1 MKNRLLLLCLLPLFA
16 VAQADSVKSGVYQWQ
31 SPTSN
36 TPVVLFEGAMRDLSW
51 MQVSSNNIEAGI
63 GRLTPPI
70 AATEQLLI
78 IRSGEVTI
86 KVYDSSFLL
95 TAGSI
100 ALIVPGESF
109 SLTNNSNNNCS
120 YYLFSYRGKDSK
132 QVTGRSFVKKWEAIK
147 FSPHDKGG
155 IRNFMDQSTAI
166 CKRLEMHVTTLN
178 AGINS
183 HEPHTH
189 RAPEMVLMIEGL
201 TEMQIG
207 QSFYKG
213 NAGDIYFLG
222 SNVLHAIRNE
232 GPKPCMYYAIQFE

>member
-120 YYLFSYRGKDSK
+120 YYLFSYRG
-132 QVTGRSFVKKWEAIK
+132 
-147 FSPHDKGG
+147 
-155 IRNFMDQSTAI
+155 
-166 CKRLEMHVTTLN
+166 
-178 AGINS
+178 
-183 HEPHTH
+183 
-189 RAPEMVLMIEGL
+189 
-201 TEMQIG
+201 
-207 QSFYKG
+207 
-213 NAGDIYFLG
+213 
-222 SNVLHAIRNE
+222 
-232 GPKPCMYYAIQFE
+232 